1 MTSQLEQSEVR
12 FCCID
17 FRDCEK
23 ITVACRSI
31 MNVAQGSVTE
41 VYLFNSH
48 AVNIDVSKPLAQQ
61 SDPAYLSFK
70 FQLE

>member
-1 MTSQLEQSEVR
+1 
-12 FCCID
+12 
-17 FRDCEK
+17 
-23 ITVACRSI
+23 